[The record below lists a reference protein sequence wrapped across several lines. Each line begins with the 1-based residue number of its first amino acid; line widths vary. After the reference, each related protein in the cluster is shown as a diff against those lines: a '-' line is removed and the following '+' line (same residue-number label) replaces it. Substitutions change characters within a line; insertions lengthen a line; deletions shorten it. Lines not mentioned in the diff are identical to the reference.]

1 MKKFTLALLAFCC
14 GLVGRAQFTQDFE
27 AGMSGWLTLNSGDE
41 STWTILDLSAT
52 GFLAVSG
59 SNVVTLDATVSAQD
73 DYLISPAI
81 TVTAGVNDYI
91 SFWARNRGLDLTA
104 DIDVLVSTTGT
115 DLVDFDTTLEAEV
128 NPPIGLDF
136 FRYGIDLS
144 AYVGQTIHLAF
155 HASADASVAVDLDDI
170 VNTALPDCEAPSGFI
185 ATDITA
191 DSAILSWLSAGLG
204 NNVQIEYGPSGFA
217 LGTGTVVNLSNT
229 LLLPLTNLTLNGD
242 LDVYIR
248 TDCGDGNFSDWIQ
261 LDLSLTADTDNDDCA
276 GAINLAVGTDFASG
290 AVLSTSIGATMS
302 NEDTPSCGIGVS
314 GDVWFT
320 AVVPT
325 NGSLTVQTALALGS
339 LNLDTV
345 VAVYTGTCGD
355 LTQVACNDNTGL
367 LNLFSSVTVDGLDP
381 GSTVYI
387 AVYQNGLL
395 GVIDGSFLVSAF
407 SESLANSGF
416 ERDGLR
422 FYPNPVTSTLNLTH
436 DQTIIRSVR
445 VYNELGQTV
454 IRRDAESGLTQIDMS
469 DLSNGLYFVDVEFG
483 EGSRRLKIM
492 KQ

>member
-27 AGMSGWLTLNSGDE
+27 SGLSGWLTLNSGDE
-41 STWTILDLSAT
+41 STWTILDLSAS
-52 GFLAVSG
+52 GLLAVSG
-59 SNVVTLDATVSAQD
+59 TNVITLDASVNAQD

-91 SFWARNRGLDLTA
+91 SFWARNRALDLSA
-104 DIDVLVSTTGT
+104 NIDVLVSTTGT
-115 DLVDFDTTLEAEV
+115 DLADFDTTLEAEV
-128 NPPIGLDF
+128 NPPVGLDF

-144 AYVGQTIHLAF
+144 AYAGQTIYVAF
-155 HASADASVAVDLDDI
+155 HASADASVSVDLDDI
-170 VNTALPDCEAPSGFI
+170 VSSAFPDCEAPSGFI

-191 DSAILSWLSAGLG
+191 NSAILSWLSAGLN

-217 LGTGTVVNLSNT
+217 LGTGTAVNLSDA
-229 LLLPLTNLTLNGD
+229 LLLPLTNLMLNAD

-261 LDLSLTADTDNDDCA
+261 LDLNLSADSDNDDCA
-276 GAINLAVGTDFASG
+276 GAVNLIVGTDFASG
-290 AVLSTSIGATMS
+290 AILSTSIGATTS
-302 NEDTPSCGIGVS
+302 AEDTPSCGVGVS

-320 AVVPT
+320 ATVPD

-345 VAVYTGTCGD
+345 VAIYTGTCGD
-355 LTQVACNDNTGL
+355 LSQVACNDNTSL
-367 LNLFSSVTVDGLDP
+367 LNLFSSVTADELTP

-395 GVIDGSFLVSAF
+395 GVLDGSFLVSAF
-407 SESLANSGF
+407 SESLSNPGF
-416 ERDGLR
+416 QGNGLQY
-422 FYPNPVTSTLNLTH
+422 YPNPVMSTLNLSNTGE
-436 DQTIIRSVR
+436 TIRSVR
-445 VYNELGQTV
+445 VYNELGQAIIKREV
-454 IRRDAESGLTQIDMS
+454 ESDRAEINMS
-469 DLSNGLYFVDVEFG
+469 DLSNGLYFIDVQSD
-483 EGSRRLKIM
+483 EGSKRLKIV